1 MNTDAKIP
9 HKNLAKSLRYIK
21 ITHYN
26 NMGFIWVMEDWFHS
40 QKSIK
45 LNPSHQ
51 PAIEEKSHDHINYV
65 EKIFDKP
72 NTFSW

>member
-1 MNTDAKIP
+1 
-9 HKNLAKSLRYIK
+9 
-21 ITHYN
+21 
-26 NMGFIWVMEDWFHS
+26 MEDWFHS

-72 NTFSW
+72 NTFS